1 MLIYVLIYEDVFSV
15 YALEKDDGSCDIA
28 ELLDTSYSNN
38 KEDENLR
45 AAMVRRIE
53 GIAKGNLPISN
64 VHHSI
69 DEGIWQIS
77 SGKYRL
83 LYFFDAGRRITCTH
97 YFIKEK
103 DKTPRKEIGKAKKHR
118 DNYFR
123 AKKENTISFKD

>member
-1 MLIYVLIYEDVFSV
+1 MLVYALIYEDVFSV

-83 LYFFDAGRRITCTH
+83 LYFFDAGRRIICTH